1 MRYTVAV
8 AAAMAAAGPLAA
20 DVLPPGSKP
29 VEHVAQFDNLRDFPG
44 HVFFVWPRDL
54 DRGRPGNS
62 SLRVGE
68 DGQVSLGVNPLAVG
82 RAGGLFLFAVPR
94 PLLKE
99 AGDTPREEWFEG
111 KTPGVLK
118 SGPLAAPVR
127 SAPLS
132 EPRSRFVT
140 RYHVGLTKDA
150 LNVTV
155 VSDERPAGPG
165 SAGSGGGTARW
176 VTVALGVGAAVIA
189 VVAGLVVA
197 RVLRRRTDASSAP

>member
-1 MRYTVAV
+1 MRYTVTVVAV
-8 AAAMAAAGPLAA
+8 VAAAGPLAA
-20 DVLPPGSKP
+20 DVLPPGSKW
-29 VEHVAQFDNLRDFPG
+29 VEDVAQFDNLRDFPG

-68 DGQVSLGVNPLAVG
+68 DAQVSLGVNPLVIG

-140 RYHVGLTKDA
+140 RYRVALTKDA
-150 LNVTV
+150 LHLTV
-155 VSDERPAGPG
+155 VSDERPSRAGP
-165 SAGSGGGTARW
+165 AASGGGPTRW
-176 VTVALGVGAAVIA
+176 VTVALGVGAAVTA

-197 RVLRRRTDASSAP
+197 RALRRRPATPPAP